1 MNFNNSEFL
10 LLVVAFLV
18 GYFFQEMMKRCQV
31 MEGLKE
37 EVEEELKEVVDKV
50 EEEVGEELKE
60 VVDKVEE
67 EVEEVVYPTC
77 IEKDEKCQK
86 PTPGNPWG
94 GCGEGLKCC
103 FYRPDQYHNLDNKKS
118 RWQCAHAGIFDGCKP
133 EETWDPAMK
142 APRNCSTTTCA
153 RVL

>member
-1 MNFNNSEFL
+1 MGRE
-10 LLVVAFLV
+10 
-18 GYFFQEMMKRCQV
+18 
-31 MEGLKE
+31 
-37 EVEEELKEVVDKV
+37 
-50 EEEVGEELKE
+50 
-60 VVDKVEE
+60 VEE

-103 FYRPDQYHNLDNKKS
+103 FYRPDRYHNLDNKNS

>member
-1 MNFNNSEFL
+1 MNFTNSDFFML
-10 LLVVAFLV
+10 LVAFLV

-31 MEGLKE
+31 MEGLEE
-37 EVEEELKEVVDKV
+37 EVE
-50 EEEVGEELKE
+50 EELKE

-77 IEKDEKCQK
+77 KKMYEECQE

-103 FYRPDQYHNLDNKKS
+103 YYIPDPYHNPSNEKS
-118 RWQCAHAGIFDGCKP
+118 RWQCAHAGIFDGCEP
-133 EETWDPAMK
+133 NPYADPASMEIWNK
-142 APRNCSTTTCA
+142 PRNCSTTTCA